1 MSSFVTVL
9 PLIVFIV
16 LILGVVWIFVKRSI
30 NKGKAIAREFH
41 EKIKPVIN
49 IDTQID
55 NSANQYQTGMIYFKN
70 AGRYVSFIKNIVLD
84 FSSTENTTKT
94 YTKVLKRDENILL
107 PDPNN
112 SLELSYEIS
121 ENDISKF
128 KAGTEF
134 GNIKIF
140 LFYDLAGP
148 DKIFET
154 RYERLS
160 G

>member
-1 MSSFVTVL
+1 MSSFITVL
-9 PLIVFIV
+9 PLIILIV
-16 LILGVVWIFVKRSI
+16 LILGVIWIFAKRSI
-30 NKGKAIAREFH
+30 NKGKAIARDFH

-49 IDTQID
+49 IDIQLDHT
-55 NSANQYQTGMIYFKN
+55 ANQYQSGMIYFKN

-84 FSSTENTTKT
+84 ISSPENTTKT
-94 YTKVLKRDENILL
+94 YKKVLKRDENILL